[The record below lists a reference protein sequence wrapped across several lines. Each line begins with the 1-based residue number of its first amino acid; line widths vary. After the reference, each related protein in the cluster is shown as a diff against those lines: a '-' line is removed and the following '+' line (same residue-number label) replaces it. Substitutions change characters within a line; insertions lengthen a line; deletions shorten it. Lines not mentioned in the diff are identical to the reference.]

1 MIEKQHNNKDTKL
14 VIAYQSGHKKAF
26 AALVKRWHLQ
36 FCKFAYCYVKDAD
49 IAKDIAQECWTI
61 IYKKLD
67 TLHQPEKFKSWAIS
81 IVNRRAID
89 WIRASNRERHKLHLL
104 YEEAPK
110 VSSILE
116 ENTDQQEKKI
126 RLKAAIEKLTVQ
138 QKTIID
144 LFYTQ
149 EYSLNEISELLH
161 ISVGTAKSRLFHA
174 REKLKSILKK

>member
-1 MIEKQHNNKDTKL
+1 
-14 VIAYQSGHKKAF
+14 
-26 AALVKRWHLQ
+26 
-36 FCKFAYCYVKDAD
+36 
-49 IAKDIAQECWTI
+49 
-61 IYKKLD
+61 
-67 TLHQPEKFKSWAIS
+67 QPEKFKSWAIS